1 MSLRSPDM
9 AGVALGTAFSILLLA
24 SITQGLRDV
33 EILHDEKVE
42 GVVGQN
48 VTLSCT
54 VKSNSAVTIV
64 NVEWRKNG
72 DTKLAVYT
80 PGHGLHLFWPN
91 ITMQT
96 ENKSMASHLRLCGVT
111 TQDSGIYVCCI
122 TSFPQGSLCSQTVL
136 KITDNVGITCDA
148 HPAFEVHAGENV
160 TIKCKLFPDAKY
172 KWTKN
177 EALVSDNE
185 SLELCFAADAHT
197 GVYTLTVTIGDKAV
211 HKEFVITV
219 LTASTSSRTDL
230 WTVPS
235 PSNSTEEGGMESA
248 GGGLTASPTAHTD
261 VTWAAKMGKYDTQ
274 DDSAHYGNVTAAE
287 DVTSLTNPTHEGV
300 TVSPTTRSDPH
311 LVNSSSDHEPHT
323 AHNLTTFAPPDQQV
337 GRNASTASSYG
348 EEVIGSTH
356 ATKNES
362 VRDDPGAAPTP
373 DTGRTPRV
381 VEDEGTRGAQ
391 SHLVVLVILVPVLV
405 LIAAFG
411 FLYLRQK
418 QRKRFGLP
426 PAFKPPP
433 PPVKYT
439 AAGRR
444 EVSTHPFARCNS
456 VTQL

>member
-136 KITDNVGITCDA
+136 KITVSSLLDNVGITCDA

-261 VTWAAKMGKYDTQ
+261 VTWAAKMAPATTSHTQLTISPRSLLPTNKWAAMHPPHQVTGKRSSDQPTPRRMSRCEMILAQPQPRTPDVRRGLLRMKWTDSSFSRLRLDALEPGRHVDRKRATCSAGGRRDTRLSLSAKRYEGRTEPSGGVGHSCSSPGV
-274 DDSAHYGNVTAAE
+274 DSCLRLSLLETETEEEVWSTAC
-287 DVTSLTNPTHEGV
+287 VQTP
-300 TVSPTTRSDPH
+300 
-311 LVNSSSDHEPHT
+311 SSSS
-323 AHNLTTFAPPDQQV
+323 QV
-337 GRNASTASSYG
+337 HRC
-348 EEVIGSTH
+348 
-356 ATKNES
+356 
-362 VRDDPGAAPTP
+362 
-373 DTGRTPRV
+373 RTP
-381 VEDEGTRGAQ
+381 
-391 SHLVVLVILVPVLV
+391 
-405 LIAAFG
+405 
-411 FLYLRQK
+411 
-418 QRKRFGLP
+418 
-426 PAFKPPP
+426 
-433 PPVKYT
+433 
-439 AAGRR
+439 
-444 EVSTHPFARCNS
+444 
-456 VTQL
+456 